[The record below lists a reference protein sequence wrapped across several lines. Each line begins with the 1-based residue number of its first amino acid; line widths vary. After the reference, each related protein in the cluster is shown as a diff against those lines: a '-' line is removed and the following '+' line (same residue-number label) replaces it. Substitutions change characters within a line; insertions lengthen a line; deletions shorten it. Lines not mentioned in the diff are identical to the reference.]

1 MSETARAVRE
11 RAEELMPRA
20 ANWHEY
26 RRLLEAEGLVDR
38 LGPEGLQAVL
48 AEWNRRAAAA
58 LNDIELRVELCFWA
72 DGGSY
77 AAHLRGYQAIPPAEL
92 VEQARARG
100 WFVRVGAS
108 GTALVN
114 PPGAR
119 PLTIRLGP
127 AAN

>member
-11 RAEELMPRA
+11 RAEELMLRA
-20 ANWHEY
+20 ATWHEY

-38 LGPEGLQAVL
+38 LGSEGLQAVL
-48 AEWNRRAAAA
+48 AEWNRRAAAE

-92 VEQARARG
+92 VEQARVRG
-100 WFVRVGAS
+100 WFVRVGPS

>member
-11 RAEELMPRA
+11 RAEELLARA

-26 RRLLEAEGLVDR
+26 RRLLEAEGLLDR
-38 LGPEGLQAVL
+38 LGPEGIQAML
-48 AEWNRRAAAA
+48 AAWNARAAAA
-58 LNDIELRVELCFWA
+58 LSDAELRVELGFWA

-114 PPGAR
+114 PPEGR
-119 PLTIRLGP
+119 PLTLRLGP
-127 AAN
+127 G